1 MTGRINFTPEAERQ
15 LNELDDWITK
25 AASPDT
31 ARRFVSAI
39 LDHIDGILVF
49 PLAGRARDDVRPG
62 MRTTTFRKR
71 TLVAYEVDE
80 SSDELVVT
88 ILGVFHGG
96 QDWAAVLGGEPDE
109 PEAGR

>member
-1 MTGRINFTPEAERQ
+1 MTGRINYTPEAQQQ
-15 LNELDDWITK
+15 LNELDEWITE
-25 AASPDT
+25 AAST
-31 ARRFVSAI
+31 EIARRFVSAI

-62 MRTTTFRKR
+62 MRTSTFKKR

-80 SSDELVVT
+80 SSGELVVY

-96 QDWAAVLGGEPDE
+96 HDWEASLGEAQGD